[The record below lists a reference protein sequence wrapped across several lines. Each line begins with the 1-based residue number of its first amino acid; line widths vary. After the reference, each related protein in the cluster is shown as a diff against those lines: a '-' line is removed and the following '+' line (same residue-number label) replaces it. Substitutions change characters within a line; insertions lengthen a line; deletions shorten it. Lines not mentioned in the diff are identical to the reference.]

1 MISVGGRRGTA
12 DCHALFILT
21 NLIRQSTFRLGG
33 NHASGQLQ
41 PPSSSSCLVF
51 ALAQRREDEATR
63 KFGLGSVVDREPS
76 STGLGQHGKGPTDN
90 TLDNQGEGKELGL
103 NCLSFSCYTGPEYL
117 QYAR

>member
-1 MISVGGRRGTA
+1 MNLRMESRSSTLEC
-12 DCHALFILT
+12 DALFILT
-21 NLIRQSTFRLGG
+21 DLIRQSTFRLGG

-41 PPSSSSCLVF
+41 PPCLVF
-51 ALAQRREDEATR
+51 ALEQRREDEAAR

-103 NCLSFSCYTGPEYL
+103 NCLSFSC
-117 QYAR
+117 